1 MHDGMMSSQEIRI
14 EYMIKLK
21 KNILK
26 KKSILLELT
35 Y

>member
-26 KKSILLELT
+26 KSQYYLS
-35 Y
+35 